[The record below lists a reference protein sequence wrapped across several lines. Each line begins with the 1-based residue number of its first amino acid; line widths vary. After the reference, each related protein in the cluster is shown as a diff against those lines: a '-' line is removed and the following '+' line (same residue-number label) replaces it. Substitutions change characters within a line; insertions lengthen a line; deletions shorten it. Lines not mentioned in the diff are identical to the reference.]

1 MAGNPMPAAEVDVT
15 ADLVR
20 RLLAGQHPDLAHLP
34 VEFLANGWDNVMFR
48 VGDELAAR
56 MPRRALGAEIL
67 VHEQRWLPL
76 LAPRLPLSIPYPERT
91 GHPAHGCP
99 WPWSIVPYLP
109 GEPAADTGSFD
120 APGAAIAVGGFLGA
134 RACGPAGLAARR
146 PAPGQHPGP
155 RRAGQRGDRLRRP
168 HIR

>member
-1 MAGNPMPAAEVDVT
+1 MAGNPMPAAEADVT

-76 LAPRLPLSIPYPERT
+76 LAPWLPLNFALVFLAFSADNPRMLAIGRRT
-91 GHPAHGCP
+91 
-99 WPWSIVPYLP
+99 VR
-109 GEPAADTGSFD
+109 
-120 APGAAIAVGGFLGA
+120 AV
-134 RACGPAGLAARR
+134 LAAS
-146 PAPGQHPGP
+146 
-155 RRAGQRGDRLRRP
+155 DEF
-168 HIR
+168 